1 MRGSSATIGMALQ
14 PRRHRSHKN
23 APRLVNITPGWM
35 RDDAQQAAARMTLYT
50 LLAIITTTHA
60 CLDAPQRPRR
70 HHHALVTRR
79 WVARRFPRHD
89 PSRYFSII
97 KAPVGTDYWLLA
109 KNGSYPNAALKST
122 LNVFKGCDAKLRG
135 CAPPHVA
142 ARGAS
147 DVHNYA
153 VLADDQKVWGVT
165 GLTSQKRSTTMGL
178 SSDQSDWLVNHVP
191 GLSSDHPGCVERR
204 PNRPVCEYDGRFSL
218 AKLGNST
225 LLYARGNTNRV
236 SGGRAVTVASLVKN
250 EWGPLRPI
258 TFMTSAKPFDVLH
271 DPNRARDEADVYFG
285 AVNENPSVPGTLLG
299 LFPTALKT
307 AASILMAVSCDGSH
321 FSAPIRLF
329 ESSHV
334 GGEIVDHAV
343 DGVTISGDD
352 VLMYVH
358 AGVPG
363 VFEKTCAFK
372 ALHPKPGV
380 KKHNVTENW
389 REPRSELVG
398 LAIHREKLATW
409 TRKQTRGLAGCPDTS
424 RRRRRNE

>member
-1 MRGSSATIGMALQ
+1 MAAV
-14 PRRHRSHKN
+14 K
-23 APRLVNITPGWM
+23 
-35 RDDAQQAAARMTLYT
+35 

-60 CLDAPQRPRR
+60 CLDAPPRPRR

-89 PSRYFSII
+89 PSRYFSIL

-122 LNVFKGCDAKLRG
+122 LNVFKGCDARLRG
-135 CAPPHVA
+135 CAPPQIVA
-142 ARGAS
+142 KGAS

-153 VLADDQKVWGVT
+153 VMSDDQKVWGVT

-178 SSDQSDWLVNHVP
+178 LSTSSENWLVNHVP
-191 GLSSDHPGCVERR
+191 GLSSDHPGCLERR

-225 LLYARGNTNRV
+225 LLYARGNTNPV
-236 SGGRAVTVASLVKN
+236 SGGRAVTVASLVNN

-258 TFMTSAKPFDVLH
+258 TFQQSPKPFDVLH
-271 DPNRARDEADVYFG
+271 DPLKAQEDADVYFG
-285 AVNENPSVPGTLLG
+285 AVNENPAMAGTLLG
-299 LFPTALKT
+299 LFPTALRT
-307 AASILMAVSCDGSH
+307 AASILMAVSCDGAR

-352 VLMYVH
+352 VLLYVH

-380 KKHNVTENW
+380 KKHNVTSDW

-409 TRKQTRGLAGCPDTS
+409 TRKQTRGLAGCDTS
-424 RRRRRNE
+424 RRRRNS

>member
-1 MRGSSATIGMALQ
+1 
-14 PRRHRSHKN
+14 
-23 APRLVNITPGWM
+23 
-35 RDDAQQAAARMTLYT
+35 
-50 LLAIITTTHA
+50 
-60 CLDAPQRPRR
+60 
-70 HHHALVTRR
+70 VTKR

-89 PSRYFSII
+89 PSRYFSIL
-97 KAPVGTDYWLLA
+97 KAPDGAEYWLLA

-122 LNVFKGCDAKLRG
+122 LNVFRGCDAKLRG
-135 CAPPHVA
+135 CAPPQIV

-178 SSDQSDWLVNHVP
+178 SSDRSDWLVNSMP
-191 GLSSDHPGCVERR
+191 GLSSDHPGCLEKR

-218 AKLGNST
+218 AKLGNLT
-225 LLYARGNTNRV
+225 LLYARGNTNPV
-236 SGGRAVTVASLVKN
+236 SGGRAVTVSRLVNN
-250 EWGPLRPI
+250 EWGPLSLI
-258 TFMTSAKPFDVLH
+258 TFQQSPKPFDVLH
-271 DPNRARDEADVYFG
+271 DPLKAQENADVYFG
-285 AVNENPSVPGTLLG
+285 AINENPAMEGTLLG

-307 AASILMAVSCDGSH
+307 AASILMAASCDGAH
-321 FSAPIRLF
+321 FSAPLRLF

-343 DGVTISGDD
+343 DGISVDGDD
-352 VLMYVH
+352 VLLYVH

-380 KKHNVTENW
+380 KKHNVTSDW
-389 REPRSELVG
+389 REPRSELIG
-398 LAIHREKLATW
+398 LSINREKLATW
-409 TRKQTRGLAGCPDTS
+409 TRKQMRGLEGCGPDTS
-424 RRRRRNE
+424 RRRRNYL